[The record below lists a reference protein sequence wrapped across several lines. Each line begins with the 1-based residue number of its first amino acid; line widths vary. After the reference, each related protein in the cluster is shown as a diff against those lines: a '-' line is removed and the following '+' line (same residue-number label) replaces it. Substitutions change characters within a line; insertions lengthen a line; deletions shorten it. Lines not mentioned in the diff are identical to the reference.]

1 MASTSAKRVP
11 ERVKDD
17 RAAFVW
23 GGAGVSVG
31 FIGVVVTS
39 AFYLASPQA
48 AAMPHASL
56 DVNLAI
62 EGAIRG
68 ATTMHLA
75 GLFGV
80 LGDVTIAAGCLMIA
94 VDQLARK
101 KADAAFGWLLI
112 GVCAVLFA
120 IVDSMVGFVLSPV
133 AAQAGIGAF
142 VTVKKLFDTLFLLG
156 TATFGAGAGLA
167 LGPAALAR
175 SRDVPRALA
184 VPGVVIGFIG
194 AVAGIACLAGGDLY
208 VLIGPSVTG
217 NSVIF
222 ALAGL

>member
-1 MASTSAKRVP
+1 MASTSAKRFP
-11 ERVKDD
+11 KRVSDD
-17 RAAFVW
+17 RAALVW

-48 AAMPHASL
+48 AMPHASL
-56 DVNLAI
+56 DLNLAI

-94 VDQLARK
+94 FDQLARK
-101 KADAAFGWLLI
+101 KAEAAFGWLLV
-112 GVCAVLFA
+112 GVRAVLVA
-120 IVDSMVGFVLSPV
+120 VVGSLGGFVRSSV

-167 LGPAALAR
+167 FGPAALAR

-194 AVAGIACLAGGDLY
+194 AAAGIACLAGADLY
-208 VLIGPSVTG
+208 
-217 NSVIF
+217 
-222 ALAGL
+222 